1 MRQGKAIDFRLIG
14 YQIYDRYGSCQ
25 TGRPSVDHRVKRRL
39 KVGGVV
45 VAGTAVGRFWLYGTF
60 SISKQLKRV
69 FVF

>member
-39 KVGGVV
+39 KVGAVV
-45 VAGTAVGRFWLYGTF
+45 VAGAAAGRFWLYGTF
-60 SISKQLKRV
+60 SISEQ
-69 FVF
+69 